1 MSKPQPKKDRDLTIR
16 DLYHELS
23 DEELQET
30 EEHLTRYVELTLRVY
45 ERIRQDPE
53 AYARFRADLTALKK
67 DAAIRERSKN
77 RKLPSPVSQP

>member
-16 DLYHELS
+16 GLYPELS

-30 EEHLTRYVELTLRVY
+30 EENLTRYVELTLRVY

-53 AYARFRADLTALKK
+53 AYARFQADLTALKK